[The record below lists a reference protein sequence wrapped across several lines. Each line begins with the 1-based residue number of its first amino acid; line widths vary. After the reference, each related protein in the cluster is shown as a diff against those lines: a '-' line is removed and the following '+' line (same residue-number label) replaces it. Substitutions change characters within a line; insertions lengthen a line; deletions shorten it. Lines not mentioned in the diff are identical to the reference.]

1 MLRIKFARWR
11 WIYTCPINNFDV
23 NWFLISHLRVIHQ
36 LFRYSFGSQASQV
49 LVPSI
54 IHILPTNIL
63 TFLKKQEGSTLKQY
77 FQKKSAY
84 ISIDKCSLHD
94 SIMLDFRLYIYLTGI
109 YNLVRWIYLSKGE
122 IRNIKNIFIGIIC
135 NTFEKVVLIL
145 HLKYRIRCSNL
156 RTLIR
161 AALV

>member
-1 MLRIKFARWR
+1 MIWIKFARLR

-94 SIMLDFRLYIYLTGI
+94 SIMFDFRLYIYLTGI
-109 YNLVRWIYLSKGE
+109 YNLEIRWIYLSKGE

-145 HLKYRIRCSNL
+145 HLKYTVSAVV
-156 RTLIR
+156 TY
-161 AALV
+161 ALW

>member
-1 MLRIKFARWR
+1 MPDDVES
-11 WIYTCPINNFDV
+11 IYTCPINNFDV

-36 LFRYSFGSQASQV
+36 LFRYSFWFTGKPGTSTY
-49 LVPSI
+49 SI

-109 YNLVRWIYLSKGE
+109 YNLEIRWIYLSKGE

-145 HLKYRIRCSNL
+145 HLKYTVSAVV
-156 RTLIR
+156 TY
-161 AALV
+161 ALW